1 MDNWALPEYI
11 EDVLPPQAWRL
22 ETLRR
27 TVLDVL
33 RAHGYQLVMPPLLEY
48 LESLLV
54 GTGHDLDLATFKLV
68 DQLSGRHMG
77 VRADITPQAARID
90 AHLMNRRG
98 VDRLC
103 YTGSV
108 LRTRPEGLMRTRE
121 PFQVGAEL
129 FGHAGV
135 EGDAEIQQLM
145 LEVLKACGIEQITL
159 DLGHVG
165 IFGALARDANLPEAL
180 ERELFVAL
188 QSKDTTQVAQSV
200 RTLDVSVGAA
210 FQRLAELSGGG
221 EVLARATQS
230 LPALPAVR
238 AALDDLQHI
247 SELLLPAAG
256 AGVKVTFD
264 LAELR
269 GYDYHSGMVFAAYAP
284 GYADAIAKG
293 GRYDEV
299 GKAFG
304 RARAATG
311 FSLDL
316 RDIVNHLPPAEAARA
331 ILAPHDGDTALQRV
345 VHELRS
351 KGEVVIYDL
360 PGHAAYR
367 DELGCDRELV
377 LEGAHWR
384 VQALK

>member
-27 TVLDVL
+27 KALDVMQTY
-33 RAHGYQLVMPPLLEY
+33 GYQLVMPPLLEY
-48 LESLLV
+48 VESLMV
-54 GTGHDLDLATFKLV
+54 GTGRDLDLATFKLV
-68 DQLSGRHMG
+68 DQLSGREMG

-129 FGHAGV
+129 FGHAGL
-135 EGDAEIQQLM
+135 EGDAEIQGLV
-145 LEVLKACGIEQITL
+145 LEVLRACGIEEIVL

-165 IFGALARDANLPEAL
+165 IFRALAREAKLENAL
-180 ERELFVAL
+180 EQDLFQAL
-188 QSKDTTQVAQSV
+188 QSKDVARIAQSTGALD
-200 RTLDVSVGAA
+200 RTLAGAFRA
-210 FQRLAELSGGG
+210 LVELSGGE
-221 EVLARATQS
+221 EVLAEAAQR
-230 LPALPAVR
+230 LPARAEIR
-238 AALDDLQHI
+238 AALDDLRRI
-247 SELLLPAAG
+247 G
-256 AGVKVTFD
+256 ARLARERGVRVSFD

-269 GYDYHSGMVFAAYAP
+269 GYAYHSGMVFAAYAP

-304 RARAATG
+304 HARAATG

-316 RDIVNHLPPAEAARA
+316 RDIVNHLPPAQAPKA
-331 ILAPHDGDTALQRV
+331 ILAPCSDDLELQQFVRV
-345 VHELRS
+345 LRAG
-351 KGEVVIYDL
+351 GEVVIIEL
-360 PGHAAYR
+360 PGHEAHVA
-367 DELGCDRELV
+367 ELGCDRRIVRLD
-377 LEGAHWR
+377 GTWR
-384 VQALK
+384 IDPI

>member
-27 TVLDVL
+27 SALDVL
-33 RAHGYQLVMPPLLEY
+33 RGHGYQLVMPPLLEY

-108 LRTRPEGLMRTRE
+108 LRTKPEGLMRTRE

-129 FGHAGV
+129 FGHGGV

-145 LEVLKACGIEQITL
+145 LEVLQACGINEIVL

-165 IFGALARDANLPEAL
+165 IFGALARHAGLAEAH
-180 ERELFVAL
+180 ERELFEAL
-188 QSKDTTQVAQSV
+188 QSKDAAQVAASVQS
-200 RTLDVSVGAA
+200 LDAGFAAA
-210 FQRLAELSGGG
+210 FRRLGELSGGS
-221 EVLARATQS
+221 EVLEQAMQT
-230 LPALPAVR
+230 LPALPEVR
-238 AALDDLQHI
+238 AALDDLRHI
-247 SELLLPAAG
+247 SALLQRAAEG
-256 AGVKVTFD
+256 GVRVTFD

-269 GYDYHSGMVFAAYAP
+269 GYAYHSGMVFAAYAP
-284 GYADAIAKG
+284 SYADAVAKG

-316 RDIVNHLPPAEAARA
+316 REIVNHLPPADAPRA
-331 ILAPHDGDTALQRV
+331 ILAPRSDDVGLRALV
-345 VHELRS
+345 LELRS
-351 KGEVVIYDL
+351 KGEVVVNDL
-360 PGHAAYR
+360 PGHAAHY
-367 DELGCDRELV
+367 DELGCDRRLV
-377 LEGAHWR
+377 QENGRWHVRAI
-384 VQALK
+384 K

>member
-1 MDNWALPEYI
+1 MDNWALPEHI

-27 TVLDVL
+27 TALDVL
-33 RAHGYQLVMPPLLEY
+33 RTHGYQLVMPPLLEY

-77 VRADITPQAARID
+77 LRADITPQAARID

-145 LEVLKACGIEQITL
+145 LEVLKACGIDQITL

-165 IFGALARDANLPEAL
+165 IFGALARHADLPEAL

-188 QSKDTTQVAQSV
+188 QSKDTAQVALSV
-200 RTLDVSVGAA
+200 RSLPAEIGAA
-210 FQRLAELSGGG
+210 FQRLGQLSGGG
-221 EVLARATQS
+221 EVLAQATQS
-230 LPALPAVR
+230 LPALPPVR
-238 AALDDLQHI
+238 AALDDLRHI
-247 SELLLPAAG
+247 SELLQRE
-256 AGVKVTFD
+256 GVKVSFD

-299 GKAFG
+299 GKVFG

-316 RDIVNHLPPAEAARA
+316 RDIVNHLPPAQAPRA
-331 ILAPHDGDTALQRV
+331 ILAPHSGDAALQRTV
-345 VHELRS
+345 RELRG
-351 KGEVVIYDL
+351 KGEVVIHDL
-360 PGHAAYR
+360 PGHNAHR
-367 DELGCDRELV
+367 DELGCDRQLV
-377 LEGAHWR
+377 QDGTQWR
-384 VQALK
+384 VTALK

>member
-1 MDNWALPEYI
+1 MDNWALPEHI

-27 TVLDVL
+27 TALDVL
-33 RAHGYQLVMPPLLEY
+33 RTHGYQLVMPPLLEY

-77 VRADITPQAARID
+77 LRADITPQAARID

-145 LEVLKACGIEQITL
+145 LEVLKACGIDQITL

-165 IFGALARDANLPEAL
+165 IFGALARHADLPEAL

-188 QSKDTTQVAQSV
+188 QSKDTAQVALSV
-200 RTLDVSVGAA
+200 RSLPAEIGAA
-210 FQRLAELSGGG
+210 FQRLGQLSGGG
-221 EVLARATQS
+221 EVLAQATQS
-230 LPALPAVR
+230 LPALPPVR
-238 AALDDLQHI
+238 AALDDLRHI
-247 SELLLPAAG
+247 SELLQRE
-256 AGVKVTFD
+256 GVKVSFD

-299 GKAFG
+299 GKVFG

-316 RDIVNHLPPAEAARA
+316 RDIVNHLPPAQAPRA
-331 ILAPHDGDTALQRV
+331 ILAPHSGDAALQRTV
-345 VHELRS
+345 RELRG
-351 KGEVVIYDL
+351 KGEVVIHDL
-360 PGHAAYR
+360 PGHNAHR
-367 DELGCDRELV
+367 DELGCDRQLV
-377 LEGAHWR
+377 QDGTQWR
-384 VQALK
+384 VMALK